1 MDIVKKSLILF
12 VEYLQIEK
20 NYSQYTIVNY
30 SANIEEF
37 ALFMQEEGIAGL
49 DVVTYQDIRLY
60 LTKLHQ
66 MKLARRTISKKI
78 SSLRSFYKF
87 LNREKL
93 LNDNPFSLVSL
104 PKKEGRIPT
113 FLYEKELELLF
124 SVSDLSTPLGQRNQ
138 ALLEMLYGTGI
149 RVSECAGLKKQD
161 ADLYMGTVLVNGK
174 GNKQRYVPFGSY
186 AQDALELYLKDGR
199 EQLIQKAAPN
209 DAIFLNNRGNPLKA
223 GGIRHIL
230 NELVKKSAANLH
242 IHPHMFRHTFA
253 THLLNEG
260 ADLRSVQ
267 ELLGHSHLSSTQIY
281 THVSKDQLKKT
292 YMSHHP
298 RA

>member
-1 MDIVKKSLILF
+1 MENVKKSLILF

-30 SANIEEF
+30 TANIEEF
-37 ALFMQEEGIAGL
+37 ALFMKEEGLAEL
-49 DVVTYQDIRLY
+49 KQVTYQDIRLF
-60 LTKLHQ
+60 LTKLYQ
-66 MKLARRTISKKI
+66 QKLSRRTIAKKI

-87 LNREKL
+87 LNREKV
-93 LNDNPFSLVSL
+93 LNDNPFALVSL
-104 PKKEGRIPT
+104 PKKDGKIPS

-124 SVSDLSTPLGQRNQ
+124 SVSDLTTPLGQRNQ
-138 ALLEMLYGTGI
+138 ALLEMLYATGI
-149 RVSECAGLKKQD
+149 RASECEGLKIQD
-161 ADLYMGTVLVNGK
+161 ADLFMGTILVTGK
-174 GNKQRYVPFGSY
+174 GNKQRYVPFGSF
-186 AQDALELYLKDGR
+186 AQEALELYLRDGR
-199 EQLIQKAAPN
+199 KKLLKQGNLH
-209 DAIFLNNRGNPLKA
+209 DSIFVNNRGNPLKA

-230 NELVKKSAANLH
+230 NEIVKKSASSLH

-267 ELLGHSHLSSTQIY
+267 ELLGHTHLSSTQIY

-292 YMSHHP
+292 YMAHHP

>member
-1 MDIVKKSLILF
+1 MENVKKCLILF

-30 SANIEEF
+30 TANIDEF
-37 ALFMQEEGIAGL
+37 SVFMQEEGIAGL
-49 DVVTYQDIRLY
+49 DLVTYQDIRLY

-66 MKLARRTISKKI
+66 SKLARKTISKKI

-93 LNDNPFSLVSL
+93 LTENPFALVSL
-104 PKKEGRIPT
+104 PKKEGRIPN
-113 FLYEKELELLF
+113 FLYEQELELLF
-124 SVSDLSTPLGQRNQ
+124 SVSDLNTPLGQRNQ
-138 ALLEMLYGTGI
+138 ALLEMLYATGI
-149 RVSECAGLKKQD
+149 RVSECAGMKIRD
-161 ADLYMGTVLVNGK
+161 ADLFMGTILVTGK
-174 GNKQRYVPFGSY
+174 GSKQRYVPFGSF
-186 AQDALELYLKDGR
+186 AQDALELYLNDGR
-199 EQLIQKAAPN
+199 KKLVQNTAESES
-209 DAIFLNNRGNPLKA
+209 IFVNSRGNPLKP

-230 NELVKKSAANLH
+230 NELVKKSSANLH